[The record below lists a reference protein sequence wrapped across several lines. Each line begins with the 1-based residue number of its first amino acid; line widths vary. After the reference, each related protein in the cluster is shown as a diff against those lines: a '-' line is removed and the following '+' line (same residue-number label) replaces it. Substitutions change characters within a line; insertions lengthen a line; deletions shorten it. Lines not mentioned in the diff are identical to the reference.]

1 MSQALQS
8 ADPPFMLLT
17 NKIGG
22 DICLVI
28 FLPFCTRNVTHKI
41 VGWASVTM
49 TRLVD
54 TTTTKQIALDG
65 LQRKGKFVSLD
76 EQAQHQPMLE
86 SLGLGKSL

>member
-1 MSQALQS
+1 MSQALQT
-8 ADPPFMLLT
+8 PHFMLLT

-65 LQRKGKFVSLD
+65 LQRKGNFVGLD
-76 EQAQHQPMLE
+76 ETSTTSTTLSHARI
-86 SLGLGKSL
+86 

>member
-1 MSQALQS
+1 
-8 ADPPFMLLT
+8 
-17 NKIGG
+17 
-22 DICLVI
+22 
-28 FLPFCTRNVTHKI
+28 
-41 VGWASVTM
+41 M

-76 EQAQHQPMLE
+76 DKAQHQPMLE